1 MSAGSRR
8 ARGLPAVPML
18 AITSGGLGL
27 LRPAP
32 GTWGSLPAPCVAALL
47 AWSGA
52 HWWMAYASLALLLL
66 FGCVACIRFGGEAE
80 RGFGAKD
87 PSSCVADET
96 AGAALA
102 LIAVPWPAVWPGADA
117 GTGAAIASCA
127 AGFLLFRAFDVWKP
141 GAVRSLQ
148 DRPGGWG
155 ILLDDLGAA
164 LWCWPPLIV
173 ISIAAKSMLP

>member
-1 MSAGSRR
+1 MSAGSR
-8 ARGLPAVPML
+8 LPVGMGRVPML

-32 GTWGSLPAPCVAALL
+32 GTWGSLPAPCIAMLL
-47 AWSGA
+47 AWTGA
-52 HWWMAYASLALLLL
+52 PWWMAYAVLALLLL
-66 FGCVACIRFGGEAE
+66 LGSIACIRFGFDAE
-80 RGFGAKD
+80 RAFGAKD

-102 LIAVPWPAVWPGADA
+102 LLVVPWPLLWPAEGAGLGAVVGA
-117 GTGAAIASCA
+117 CA

-141 GAVRSLQ
+141 GAIRTLQ
-148 DRPGGWG
+148 GRAGGWG
-155 ILLDDLGAA
+155 ILLDDLAAA

-173 ISIAAKSMLP
+173 LSIAAKSML

>member
-8 ARGLPAVPML
+8 ASGLATVPML

-32 GTWGSLPAPCVAALL
+32 GTWGSLPAPCVAMLL

-52 HWWMAYASLALLLL
+52 HWWMAYASLGLLLIA
-66 FGCVACIRFGGEAE
+66 GCISCIRFGSDAE

-102 LIAVPWPAVWPGADA
+102 LLAVPWPALWPGE
-117 GTGAAIASCA
+117 GTGMAASAVACA

-141 GAVRSLQ
+141 GAIRGLQ
-148 DRPGGWG
+148 SRTGGWG
-155 ILLDDLGAA
+155 ILLDDLAA
-164 LWCWPPLIV
+164 AVWCWPPLIV
-173 ISIAAKSMLP
+173 LSIAARSML

>member
-1 MSAGSRR
+1 MSAGARR
-8 ARGLPAVPML
+8 ATGMATLPML
-18 AITSGGLGL
+18 AITSCGLGL

-32 GTWGSLPAPCVAALL
+32 GTWGSLPAPCLVALL

-52 HWWMAYASLALLLL
+52 PWWMAYAALALVLLV
-66 FGCVACIRFGGEAE
+66 GCVSCIRFGADAE
-80 RGFGAKD
+80 RGFCAKD

-102 LIAVPWPAVWPGADA
+102 LLAAPWPMLWP
-117 GTGAAIASCA
+117 AAEGGIHSVIAASI
-127 AGFLLFRAFDVWKP
+127 AGFLLFRVFDVWKP
-141 GAVRSLQ
+141 GAIRALQ
-148 DRPGGWG
+148 DRTGGWG

-173 ISIAAKSMLP
+173 LSIAAASML

>member
-8 ARGLPAVPML
+8 ATGMGSIPML
-18 AITSGGLGL
+18 AITSCGLGL

-32 GTWGSLPAPCVAALL
+32 GTWGSLPAPCIVVLL

-52 HWWMAYASLALLLL
+52 PWWMALASLGLLLAL
-66 FGCVACIRFGGEAE
+66 GCVSCIRFGSDAE

-102 LIAVPWPAVWPGADA
+102 LCAVPWPMVWPNPEGSI
-117 GTGAAIASCA
+117 AACVACCG

-141 GAVRSLQ
+141 GAIRSLQ
-148 DRPGGWG
+148 GRHGGWG
-155 ILLDDLGAA
+155 ILLDDLAAA

-173 ISIAAKSMLP
+173 LSIAAASMA

>member
-8 ARGLPAVPML
+8 ANGMATVPML

-27 LRPAP
+27 MRPAS
-32 GTWGSLPAPCVAALL
+32 GTWGSLPAPFITVLL
-47 AWSGA
+47 AWAGA
-52 HWWMAYASLALLLL
+52 PWWMAYVSLALLLL
-66 FGCVACIRFGGEAE
+66 IGCIACIRFGTEAE
-80 RGFGAKD
+80 RAFGAKD

-102 LIAVPWPAVWPGADA
+102 LLAAPWPMLWPAAEVGLHAV
-117 GTGAAIASCA
+117 IASSV

-141 GAVRSLQ
+141 GAIRGLQ
-148 DRPGGWG
+148 ERTGGWG

-173 ISIAAKSMLP
+173 LSIAAASML